1 MKYTHN
7 QWSVSSNY
15 KDTNQESK
23 TISVP
28 DLAFATDFKK
38 SSDEPNEASITNIT
52 GDEITSSEHIRFG
65 ATPVKNIYSGT
76 NTDVTA
82 MHNQK
87 SGMQVLVEISENYTA
102 THAVTGQEVELP
114 CKGRIVLRFPTASC
128 VTEEMI
134 NDLLIRTI
142 SSALATGQ
150 TDAKRLVQIARGA
163 LLPDGL

>member
-23 TISVP
+23 TINVP
-28 DLAFATDFKK
+28 DLTFATDFKK
-38 SSDEPNEASITNIT
+38 SSDEPTEASITNIT
-52 GDEITSSEHIRFG
+52 GDAITSSEHIRFG
-65 ATPVKNIYSGT
+65 AAPVKNIYSGT
-76 NTDVTA
+76 NTDATA
-82 MHNQK
+82 MHTQK
-87 SGMQVLVEISENYTA
+87 GGMQVLVELSENYTA

-134 NDLLIRTI
+134 QDLLIRTI

-150 TDAKRLVQIARGA
+150 SDAKRLVQIARGA